1 MHKSSLFSRLISSFL
16 IVALIP
22 VVILAIYYASWG
34 NRNLER
40 NLEEQTRFI
49 VEQDSIDLAGILEGY
64 RHKAYLLSTS
74 PLTIKV
80 LRKDVAEAG
89 KTENKEMYNLLFST
103 MKGDTYLASAHVV
116 SDSGNV
122 RLSTHDFPEQY
133 DLRFHT
139 NEWDSNSV
147 VAQMEANQTASVIFL
162 QGRTTSES
170 GKAIIATILR
180 RVYDEQGKNL
190 GYVIVEVF
198 SDAVASILDR
208 DSTLTDEVL
217 VDPSNYY
224 AKSLINPSQVG
235 GFDKF
240 PYLSTAKNLNG
251 GVYAHGDTI
260 IAIAPL
266 KDIPL
271 SLAGA
276 ISSVPYTINMR
287 QLLFVT
293 LLTLGMGIIVSFV
306 FASLFSRSIS
316 KPVKDLA
323 TSMKAVEGG
332 NLHAYVAD
340 SSITEIYQL
349 DHSFNAMVGQITSLM
364 DLTREE
370 EAKLAE
376 AERKALESQMN
387 PHFLFNT
394 LNTIKALAKIHHED
408 EIYTISIKLGK
419 LLRSTVDNH
428 ESECSIKESMELVN
442 SYLTIQRI
450 RFGEKLHVEE
460 SVQER
465 TLRAMTPK
473 LIIQPMVENAIVH
486 GLEPKAGDW
495 HLGITIGERDGFLT
509 IVVKDDGIG
518 FNRNELPENL
528 DELDGSGHVGL
539 YNTYRRLKLRYGDHA
554 EFKMESEPKRGTTIT
569 MRMPA
574 IYKQE
579 DAES

>member
-1 MHKSSLFSRLISSFL
+1 
-16 IVALIP
+16 
-22 VVILAIYYASWG
+22 
-34 NRNLER
+34 
-40 NLEEQTRFI
+40 
-49 VEQDSIDLAGILEGY
+49 
-64 RHKAYLLSTS
+64 
-74 PLTIKV
+74 
-80 LRKDVAEAG
+80 
-89 KTENKEMYNLLFST
+89 
-103 MKGDTYLASAHVV
+103 
-116 SDSGNV
+116 
-122 RLSTHDFPEQY
+122 
-133 DLRFHT
+133 
-139 NEWDSNSV
+139 
-147 VAQMEANQTASVIFL
+147 
-162 QGRTTSES
+162 
-170 GKAIIATILR
+170 
-180 RVYDEQGKNL
+180 
-190 GYVIVEVF
+190 
-198 SDAVASILDR
+198 
-208 DSTLTDEVL
+208 
-217 VDPSNYY
+217 
-224 AKSLINPSQVG
+224 
-235 GFDKF
+235 
-240 PYLSTAKNLNG
+240 
-251 GVYAHGDTI
+251 
-260 IAIAPL
+260 L

-276 ISSVPYTINMR
+276 ISSVPYMINMR

-332 NLHAYVAD
+332 NLHAHVAD

-376 AERKALESQMN
+376 AERNALESQMN